1 MALNTSHVTP
11 TRKLTIWSIGEALP
25 RSYYQRCPECDMLFS
40 LPEMG
45 AHQSAYCPRCQAK
58 IRDGRDWSLTRL
70 TAMAVTMLLLMPFAW
85 SEPLLHIYLLGVR
98 IDANVMQGIWQM
110 TQQGDPLTAAMVFF
124 CVVGAPLI
132 LVFSIAY
139 LWFGSILGMN
149 LRPVLLMLEKLKEWV
164 MLDIYLVGIGVASIK
179 VQDYAFLQPG
189 VGLLAFVSLVVLS
202 ILTMIHLNVEQLWE
216 RFYPQR
222 PARRVDERLRV
233 CLGCHFSG
241 YPDAKGRCPRC
252 HIPLRLRRN
261 QSVQKCWAA
270 LLASIIFLL
279 PANLLPISVIYING
293 GRQEDTILS
302 GIMSLASSNIA
313 VAAVVFVASILVPF
327 TKVIVM
333 FTLLLSIHF
342 KCEQGLRTRI
352 LLLRLVTWIGRWS
365 MLDLFV
371 ISLTMSLINRDQI
384 LAFTMGPA
392 AFYFGAAVILT
403 ILAVEWLDSR
413 LLWDAHESGNARFE
427 D

>member
-1 MALNTSHVTP
+1 MRHAVQLA
-11 TRKLTIWSIGEALP
+11 GDE
-25 RSYYQRCPECDMLFS
+25 RSSKRLLSS
-40 LPEMG
+40 LPG
-45 AHQSAYCPRCQAK
+45 QNSRWARLVADAAD
-58 IRDGRDWSLTRL
+58 RDGGNYAAID
-70 TAMAVTMLLLMPFAW
+70 AVCLG
-85 SEPLLHIYLLGVR
+85 EPLLHIYLLGVR
-98 IDANVMQGIWQM
+98 IDANVMHGIWQM
-110 TQQGDPLTAAMVFF
+110 TQQGDPLTAAMVLF

-139 LWFGSILGMN
+139 LWFGSLLGMN

-189 VGLLAFVSLVVLS
+189 IGLLAFVSLVVLS

-222 PARRVDERLRV
+222 PAQRADERLRV

-252 HIPLRLRRN
+252 HIPLRLRRK
-261 QSVQKCWAA
+261 QSIQKCWAA
-270 LLASIIFLL
+270 LLASIVFLL

-313 VAAVVFVASILVPF
+313 VAAVVFIASILVPF